1 MKIYKLYIKD
11 KENIIKVIE
20 RKLSQEHAER
30 LENNIDKKDPNG
42 YILLKIIE
50 V

>member
-11 KENIIKVIE
+11 KDSYVKVIE
-20 RKLSQEHAER
+20 RQLTTEHAER